1 MNEAERRSTTVNRRQ
16 LIAGAGAA
24 FIASSPLK
32 VLSACVNIPGG
43 LLGCSYGTRKHF
55 QVVVQDCPERCWAAS
70 TAGIF
75 RYHGHP
81 IDQDDIAMDIFK
93 TLACKAAGNPAVLTA
108 VLSKVWT
115 DTNGK
120 DFKSTVAGLYDPL
133 DGVNDLDNDDIV
145 SAMLA
150 GNPMLYANK
159 THAMVIVG
167 IEYRKNIA
175 GKLIDIVDV
184 RVGDPYPGKGIRSLS
199 TTEMIPI
206 NRGGEMTY
214 LASVDVD
221 DV

>member
-1 MNEAERRSTTVNRRQ
+1 MNRRQ

-24 FIASSPLK
+24 LIASSPLK
-32 VLSACVNIPGG
+32 VLSECVNVPGG

-55 QVVVQDCPERCWAAS
+55 QIVVQDCPERCWAAS

-75 RYHGHP
+75 GYHGHP
-81 IDQDDIAMDIFK
+81 IDQDDIAMTIFK
-93 TLACKAAGNPAVLTA
+93 TLECKDAGQPAVLTA

-120 DFKSTVAGLYDPL
+120 DFKATVTGLDDPL
-133 DGVNDLDNDDIV
+133 DGVYGLDNDDIV
-145 SAMLA
+145 SSMLA

-167 IEYRKNIA
+167 IEYRKDAMGNLVA
-175 GKLIDIVDV
+175 IDDV
-184 RVGDPYPGKGIRSLS
+184 RVGDPFPGKGIRSLS
-199 TTEMIPI
+199 LTETIPI

-214 LASVDVD
+214 LASVDVH